1 MNSDHGVLVRVECA
15 DWVAAK
21 SALGAMMCYWA
32 DLDGLHL
39 EGAPSVQPIAT
50 HLWAYD
56 GKDLWA
62 RLRLEGDAILFVTL
76 TCGERAK
83 AGVSNSEFEELAEFR
98 RVQQKTWRAGDRR
111 VDQANLSGMPAE
123 LEVVEVIGLSPL
135 TFFSVLP

>member
-1 MNSDHGVLVRVECA
+1 MSSDHGVLARVECA

-21 SALGAMMCYWA
+21 SALGTMTCYWA

-50 HLWAYD
+50 HLWAFD

-62 RLRLEGDAILFVTL
+62 RLRLEGDVILFVTL
-76 TCGERAK
+76 TAGERATDG
-83 AGVSNSEFEELAEFR
+83 AIDSEFEEVAEFR
-98 RVQQKTWRAGDRR
+98 RVQQKTWRADDRR
-111 VDQANLSGMPAE
+111 VAQANLSGMPAE
-123 LEVVEVIGLSPL
+123 LEVVELVGLSPL